1 MRKPAATLFIMVLS
15 LFCALRSSG
24 AEDLGLFRT
33 ITPTTPERGI
43 VRMSN
48 TSFLS
53 DFAAN
58 RVLIEKYGVKNPGI
72 FSSVTEFDF
81 GITNH
86 LAVSGSLPYYID
98 MFKQGARSG
107 KKTGA
112 GDVVVGFHLSRRFEN
127 STFRGFA
134 LGTRFRIPEQ
144 LGYGPE
150 PLGLRTF
157 SYGEIAYSIEASAGF
172 RFKVV
177 DWNLSAALIQFPKA
191 ADTDSVLTT
200 DLFYDTGFGYMG
212 IGNPDASGL
221 ARGIFPDQV
230 HVSFGSNIPFTTWLA
245 GILEVNSTF
254 FTEKA
259 GRVPGGAQKVSSST
273 AGKIAAAGGGNTV
286 QRENIVSLGAGIRIG
301 KKESV
306 NISIGMDFALKGPV
320 PDRTFLFKVQVPI
333 LSPRGITGLLKRKII
348 GDEVRAR
355 SSRVAISDFT
365 RNDLTFLYERELKQ
379 TLLRE
384 LFSTGLIDVVPNER
398 IERVFQQKSLVPLP
412 ETPENLGVRLGAS
425 YLIDADIVRYKIDR
439 SPSFSVPYLI
449 SLAQTTFSLDARA
462 SVRNLVTGETH
473 HLGVISSNVIKPRG
487 VNFFPVSASSDL
499 TYLSE
504 PERRRTEK
512 ELIDSWVKEFNRVIF
527 KEIKL
532 FGWEPKRSELKGEVE
547 TEG

>member
-1 MRKPAATLFIMVLS
+1 MRKPAMTLLIMVLS
-15 LFCALRSSG
+15 FFCALGSSG

-33 ITPTTPERGI
+33 IPPSTPERGI

-58 RVLIEKYGVKNPGI
+58 RVLIEKYGIKSPGI
-72 FSSVTEFDF
+72 FSSVTEFDV

-107 KKTGA
+107 EKTGA
-112 GDVVVGFHLSRRFEN
+112 GDVVMGLHLSRKFKN

-134 LGTRFRIPEQ
+134 LGTRIRIPEQ

-157 SYGEIAYSIEASAGF
+157 SYGNIAYSVEASAGF

-177 DWNLSAALIQFPKA
+177 DWNLSAALIQYPKA
-191 ADTDSVLTT
+191 ADTDSVRAT
-200 DLFYDTGFGYMG
+200 DLFYDTGLGYMG
-212 IGNPDASGL
+212 IGSPDDSGL
-221 ARGIFPDQV
+221 AKGIFPDQV
-230 HVSFGSNIPFTTWLA
+230 HVSFGSNIPFNKWLA

-259 GRVPGGAQKVSSST
+259 KRVPGGAQKASSST

-306 NISIGMDFALKGPV
+306 NMSIGMDFALKGPI
-320 PDRTFLFKVQVPI
+320 PDRTFLLKVQIPV
-333 LSPRGITGLLKRKII
+333 LSPRGITGLLKKKIT
-348 GDEVRAR
+348 GNEVRAR
-355 SSRVAISDFT
+355 STRIAVSDVT
-365 RNDLTFLYERELKQ
+365 RNDLTFLYEKELKQ

-384 LFSTGLIDVVPNER
+384 LFSTGLIDVVPDER
-398 IERVFQQKSLVPLP
+398 IERVFQRESLVPIT

-425 YLIDADIVRYKIDR
+425 FLIDADITRYKIDR

-487 VNFFPVSASSDL
+487 INFFPIGASSDL

-504 PERRRTEK
+504 PERRQTEK

-527 KEIKL
+527 KQIKL